1 MATRR
6 MSKHHGLGND
16 FLVMVN
22 TQIQPWL
29 GPEVA
34 RWLCDRHWGIGADG
48 FIQVNP
54 GPNLNGS
61 AGAPTGS
68 PSGAAQAD
76 VVMDLRNADGSPA
89 EMSGNGI
96 RCMAQ
101 AVWDQGLVAGPDL
114 AVATAAGLR
123 PVTITTTARSGLVDV
138 SVGMGSVK
146 LGPDYDTRGFNQSW
160 RGRLVD
166 MGNPHL
172 VIVVERAADID
183 VSTWGPAIEA
193 GFDGGINVE
202 FISPGTEPD
211 RIDLV
216 VWERGAGAT
225 RACGTGS
232 AAAAAVAQDWGL
244 VGDEVVV
251 RNPGGDLRVSLSGAN
266 VVLTGPAQRVCGV
279 EVDMETAPA

>member
-22 TQIQPWL
+22 SQVQPWL

-54 GPNLNGS
+54 GPNLG
-61 AGAPTGS
+61 GTGWAPADS
-68 PSGAAQAD
+68 LSGAARAD

-101 AVWDQGLVAGPDL
+101 AVWDQGLVTGPDM

-123 PVTITTTARSGLVDV
+123 QVTVTTTVRTGLVDV
-138 SVGMGSVK
+138 SVSMGPVQ
-146 LGPDYDTRGFNQSW
+146 LGLDYDVGGFNQSW
-160 RGRLVD
+160 RGRLAD

-172 VIVVERAADID
+172 VIVVARATDIE
-183 VSTWGPAIEA
+183 VSTWGPAVEA
-193 GFDGGINVE
+193 AFDGGMNVE
-202 FISPGTEPD
+202 FISPGSEPD
-211 RIDLV
+211 EVDLV

-244 VGDEVVV
+244 VGHEVVV
-251 RNPGGDLRVSLSGAN
+251 HNPGGDLRVSLGGTD
-266 VVLTGPAQRVCGV
+266 VVLTGPAQRICGV
-279 EVDMETAPA
+279 EVDLETAPA